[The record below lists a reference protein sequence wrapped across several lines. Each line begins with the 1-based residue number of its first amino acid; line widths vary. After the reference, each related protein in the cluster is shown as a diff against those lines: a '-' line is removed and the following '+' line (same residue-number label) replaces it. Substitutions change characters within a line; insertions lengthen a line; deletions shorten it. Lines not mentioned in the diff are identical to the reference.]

1 MNIRTLKNTQAGA
14 STVEYAIIAALVVAI
29 GIAAFPSLKT
39 ALTTAF
45 GTIGTKITTT
55 ASGS

>member
-1 MNIRTLKNTQAGA
+1 MKTLKQLEQRGA

-39 ALTTAF
+39 ALVTAF
-45 GTIGTKITTT
+45 GTIGTTVTNT
-55 ASGS
+55 ASGT